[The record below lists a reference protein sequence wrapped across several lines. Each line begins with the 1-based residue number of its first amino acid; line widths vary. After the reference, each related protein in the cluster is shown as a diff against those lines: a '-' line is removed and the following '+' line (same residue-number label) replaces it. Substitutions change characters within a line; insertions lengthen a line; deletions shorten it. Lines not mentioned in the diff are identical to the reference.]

1 MPGPEENGIGFINA
15 WNRHRSGA
23 RPALNWP
30 GPMYVCM
37 HIYIYIYIYIERER
51 DIYIYIGA
59 SRKCERPAP
68 GFLRL
73 SIAIITNSYYY

>member
-37 HIYIYIYIYIERER
+37 HIYIYIYMYIERER
-51 DIYIYIGA
+51 ERERETYTYTSAPLENA
-59 SRKCERPAP
+59 SGP
-68 GFLRL
+68 RL
-73 SIAIITNSYYY
+73 DSYDYQ